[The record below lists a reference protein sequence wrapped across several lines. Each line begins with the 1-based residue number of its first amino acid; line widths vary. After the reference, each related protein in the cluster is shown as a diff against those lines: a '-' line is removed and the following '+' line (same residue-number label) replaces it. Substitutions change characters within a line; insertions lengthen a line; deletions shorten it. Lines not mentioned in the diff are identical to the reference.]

1 MLSSCPADARARQ
14 AGADDARTVAHLLCE
29 QLEFADVLLVNK
41 IDLLDE
47 QQLAAVERLLR
58 KVNPTAEVIRAVRG
72 AIEPSLLF
80 EKARFSMRKAED
92 HPEWL
97 AEAREP
103 SRLGIYYYCTSVTQ
117 SCVNSSVSHPL

>member
-58 KVNPTAEVIRAVRG
+58 KVNPTAEVLRSTHSRIDPA
-72 AIEPSLLF
+72 LLL
-80 EKARFSMRKAED
+80 EKARFSLRKAEK

-97 AEAREP
+97 QEARENQHTP
-103 SRLGIYYYCTSVTQ
+103 ETVEFGI
-117 SCVNSSVSHPL
+117 SSLSLIHI